1 MQQEKA
7 VFKESELL
15 VSGNYEEFFFHC
27 DVDDYSCISVQKG
40 DDNSVFLRAFV
51 DIEAG
56 SDAEISIP
64 SAEIDRLC
72 QALMLLSG
80 KATIAR
86 GE

>member
-15 VSGNYEEFFFHC
+15 VSGNYEEFFHC
-27 DVDDYSCISVQKG
+27 DIDDASCISVQKG
-40 DDNSVFLRAFV
+40 DDNSVYLRAFV

-64 SAEIDRLC
+64 TAEIDRLC